1 MHTPMTES
9 WIDNEWVAGLM
20 VGLAVCG
27 GVIIALL
34 FDLLLR

>member
-1 MHTPMTES
+1 MHHQMTES
-9 WIDNEWVAGLM
+9 WMDNEWAAWLM

-34 FDLLLR
+34 LNLLFR